1 MILYST
7 KNEIVKEYLRIDRL
21 IIPILLTIE
30 CRKKNMIE
38 LLLESLRFIVK
49 TSGYNFF
56 TKKLS
61 EKPPIVYQR
70 LPEHMLLNSIEILI
84 TYFYLGRLN
93 KNQLD
98 EIIDLCSVLLS
109 NKKFLRNPDT
119 TRDIITLFA
128 NVSQAPANE
137 EIGFHL

>member
-30 CRKKNMIE
+30 CRMKNMIE
-38 LLLESLRFIVK
+38 LLIESLRFIVK

-84 TYFYLGRLN
+84 TYF
-93 KNQLD
+93 
-98 EIIDLCSVLLS
+98 
-109 NKKFLRNPDT
+109 
-119 TRDIITLFA
+119 
-128 NVSQAPANE
+128 
-137 EIGFHL
+137 